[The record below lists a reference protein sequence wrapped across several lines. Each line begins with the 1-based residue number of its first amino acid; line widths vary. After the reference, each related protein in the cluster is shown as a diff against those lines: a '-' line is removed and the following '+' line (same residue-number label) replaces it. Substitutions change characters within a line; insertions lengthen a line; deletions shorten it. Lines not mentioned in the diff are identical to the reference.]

1 MNDLKTQKNSSTGQT
16 RRHTAHGTGGNYYT
30 PPQPPPFHD
39 GSGTGTPSET
49 DTLLAL
55 ALLLDFLPHEQAHKL
70 QHRFAAEVI
79 LQLPQGKSPLFLSRR
94 DIMAWVNAART

>member
-1 MNDLKTQKNSSTGQT
+1 MNDHNNLKNRCIGQT
-16 RRHTAHGTGGNYYT
+16 MLRAPNGTGGNYYT
-30 PPQPPPFHD
+30 PPQPPPLHD
-39 GSGTGTPSET
+39 GSSTSNPSES

-70 QHRFAAEVI
+70 QYRFAAEVI

-94 DIMAWVNAART
+94 DIMAWVNATRS

>member
-1 MNDLKTQKNSSTGQT
+1 MNDHKTQKNSSTGQV
-16 RRHTAHGTGGNYYT
+16 RLHTPNGTGGSYYT
-30 PPQPPPFHD
+30 PPQPPPLHD
-39 GSGTGTPSET
+39 GSGTGKPSET

-70 QHRFAAEVI
+70 QHRFATEVI

-94 DIMAWVNAART
+94 DIMAWVNAARN